1 MNPTTRCSVGTGPI
15 NEFVFSPCGANLA
28 LGSGKCVR
36 LAARFPREATPG
48 EGGAASVAEQA
59 AEVVAAMD
67 EEEEHVYLIVHNIDG
82 ATLRNEWSQ
91 DVLAQLAAP

>member
-1 MNPTTRCSVGTGPI
+1 M
-15 NEFVFSPCGANLA
+15 
-28 LGSGKCVR
+28 
-36 LAARFPREATPG
+36 

-82 ATLRNEWSQ
+82 ATLRWGNILKQILGGNW
-91 DVLAQLAAP
+91 

>member
-1 MNPTTRCSVGTGPI
+1 MHLLPL
-15 NEFVFSPCGANLA
+15 SPL
-28 LGSGKCVR
+28 LLHQV
-36 LAARFPREATPG
+36 LEM

-82 ATLRNEWSQ
+82 AMLRWGNILKQILGGNW
-91 DVLAQLAAP
+91 